1 MKKTCQSDLISTK
14 LHIFLIIDKGMPDR
28 TDSTIKNAIK
38 DLTLLNGDIP
48 IYNVE
53 DILKYIELASIIV
66 FTFTKDDVG
75 KK

>member
-1 MKKTCQSDLISTK
+1 
-14 LHIFLIIDKGMPDR
+14 MPDR

>member
-14 LHIFLIIDKGMPDR
+14 LHIFLIIDKGIPDR
-28 TDSTIKNAIK
+28 TGSSIKNTIK
-38 DLTLLNGDIP
+38 DLTLLNRDIP

-66 FTFTKDDVG
+66 FTFTKDEIG

>member
-14 LHIFLIIDKGMPDR
+14 LHIFLIKGIPDR

-53 DILKYIELASIIV
+53 DILKYIELTSIIV